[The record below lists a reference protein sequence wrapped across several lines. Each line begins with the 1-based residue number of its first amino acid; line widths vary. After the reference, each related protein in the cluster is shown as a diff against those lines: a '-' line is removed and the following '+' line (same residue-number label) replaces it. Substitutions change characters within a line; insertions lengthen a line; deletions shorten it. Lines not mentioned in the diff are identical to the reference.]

1 MWRRFKK
8 VALPV
13 LIALLLAVV
22 LFAVAAAKLRAEYQ
36 TANNAKL
43 ASLIGVIRE
52 QYPELDELE
61 LVAALRGQGDD
72 LASLTR
78 GQEFF
83 QRFGYQADENFS
95 AEAEQFALR
104 LSQNAI
110 MIFALLVGGLGCYF
124 WWRDSRLS
132 NEIEQLIHYL
142 DDLSNRLYDLRPQ
155 DNREGE
161 FSRFRNEL
169 YKITV
174 VLQEA
179 AAENQ
184 RSRQNLETALADI
197 SHQLRT
203 PLTSLAVTINN
214 IYGDPTMPEKTRQD
228 FLRSA
233 SRQVESMSN
242 LVTTL
247 LNLAKFDNKTIKM
260 HPQSMR
266 VDTLLS
272 QVREHLE
279 VLADLHDIEIQLS
292 GDLAAEVALDPRW
305 ELEALSNILKNAIE
319 RSPPGTAVELR
330 AIDCPL
336 FLKLEIEDHGEGI
349 PRHDLRRIFERF
361 YKSQNASPESVGIG
375 LAFAKAIIEAD
386 NGQITVRSE
395 EGSGA
400 KFTITY
406 FKNKF

>member
-13 LIALLLAVV
+13 LIALLLAAV
-22 LFAVAAAKLRAEYQ
+22 LFAVAATKLRSEYQ
-36 TANNAKL
+36 TTNNAKL
-43 ASLIGVIRE
+43 ASLVGVIRE

-61 LVAALRGQGDD
+61 LTAALRGQGDD
-72 LASLTR
+72 LASRER

-104 LSQNAI
+104 LSQNAV
-110 MIFALLVGGLGCYF
+110 MIFALLAGGLGCYF
-124 WWRDSRLS
+124 WWRDPHLS
-132 NEIEQLIHYL
+132 NEIEQLIRYL

-155 DNREGE
+155 DNREDE

-184 RSRQNLETALADI
+184 RSRQNLEAALADI

-214 IYGDPTMPEKTRQD
+214 IYGDPAMPEKTRQD

-233 SRQVESMSN
+233 SHQVESMSN

-260 HPQSMR
+260 HSQKMR
-266 VDTLLS
+266 IDTLLS

-279 VLADLHDIEIQLS
+279 VLADLHDIEIKLS

-319 RSPPGTAVELR
+319 HSPPGTAVELR

-395 EGSGA
+395 EGSGS
-400 KFTITY
+400 KFAITY

>member
-13 LIALLLAVV
+13 LIALLLAAV
-22 LFAVAAAKLRAEYQ
+22 LFAVAATKLRSEYQ
-36 TANNAKL
+36 TTNNAKL
-43 ASLIGVIRE
+43 ASLVGVIRE

-61 LVAALRGQGDD
+61 LIAALRGQGDD
-72 LASLTR
+72 LASRER

-95 AEAEQFALR
+95 AEAEQFALC
-104 LSQNAI
+104 LSQNAV
-110 MIFALLVGGLGCYF
+110 MIFVLLAGGLGCYF
-124 WWRDSRLS
+124 WWRDSHLS
-132 NEIEQLIHYL
+132 NEIEQLIRYL
-142 DDLSNRLYDLRPQ
+142 DNLSNRLYNLRPQ

-174 VLQEA
+174 MLQEA

-184 RSRQNLETALADI
+184 RSRQNLEAALADI

-214 IYGDPTMPEKTRQD
+214 IYGDPAMPEKTRQD

-233 SRQVESMSN
+233 SHQVESMSN

-260 HPQSMR
+260 HSQKMR
-266 VDTLLS
+266 IDTLLS

-279 VLADLHDIEIQLS
+279 VLADLHDIEIKLS

-319 RSPPGTAVELR
+319 HSPPGTAVELR

-395 EGSGA
+395 EGSGT